1 MPENAGGRLEINLAA
16 LAENYQLLSNK
27 TPNSET
33 AAAVKADAYGLGIEQ
48 VAPVLVKSGCRT
60 FFVALPEEGVKLR
73 KLAPDATIYVLAG
86 IWPESLE
93 LLFANRLTPVL
104 NSLQDVKLW
113 ENTAAAAS
121 TPFALHVDTG
131 MNRLGL
137 DVGQIGE
144 VSHLKPQL
152 IMTHFACADDP
163 AHPLNQ
169 KQFNA
174 FSEIR
179 KMFPQARASLAN
191 SAAILSRNDCQF
203 DLVRPGIAL
212 YGGAAVNGQKNPM
225 QGVVRLQGRI
235 VQVRQI
241 KSGTPIGYGATHTF
255 DRDSK
260 VAIVAVGYADG
271 YHRSASGSGVP
282 LSEIDGG
289 GFGFINGCKVPIVGR
304 ISMDL
309 TAFDITDVPDNSVN
323 QGDWPRDWIELI
335 GENIP
340 VEDVAASAG
349 TIDYEVL
356 TSLGRRFARSYING

>member
-1 MPENAGGRLEINLAA
+1 VR
-16 LAENYQLLSNK
+16 
-27 TPNSET
+27 
-33 AAAVKADAYGLGIEQ
+33 
-48 VAPVLVKSGCRT
+48 
-60 FFVALPEEGVKLR
+60 LR
-73 KLAPDATIYVLAG
+73 KLVPDATIYVLAG
-86 IWPESLE
+86 IWPKSLE
-93 LLFANRLTPVL
+93 LLLANRLTPVL

-113 ENTAAAAS
+113 EQTAVSSS

-137 DVGQIGE
+137 FVDQISE

-169 KQFNA
+169 KQLDTFT
-174 FSEIR
+174 EIFEL
-179 KMFPQARASLAN
+179 FPHARASLAN
-191 SAAILSRNDCQF
+191 SAAILSRDDCQF

-225 QGVVRLQGRI
+225 QPVVRLEGRI
-235 VQVRQI
+235 VQIRQI
-241 KSGTPIGYGATHTF
+241 NSGTPIGYGATHIF
-255 DRDSK
+255 NRDSK

-271 YHRSASGSGVP
+271 YHRAASGSGLP
-282 LSEIDGG
+282 LCESKDIGY
-289 GFGFINGCKVPIVGR
+289 GFINGCKVPVAGR

-309 TAFDITDVPDNSVN
+309 TAFDITDVPDDSVN
-323 QGDWPRDWIELI
+323 QGDWIELI

-340 VEDVAASAG
+340 VEDAAACAG
-349 TIDYEVL
+349 TIDYEIL

>member
-1 MPENAGGRLEINLAA
+1 MPDNAGGRLEIDLAA
-16 LAENYQLLSNK
+16 LAQNYRLLTKKS
-27 TPNSET
+27 PNSET
-33 AAAVKADAYGLGIEQ
+33 AAAVKANAYGLGIEQ
-48 VAPVLVKSGCRT
+48 VAPVLVNSGCKT

-73 KLAPDATIYVLAG
+73 KLAPDASIYVLSG

-104 NSLQDVKLW
+104 NSLRDVKLW
-113 ENTAAAAS
+113 ESTTTATS

-137 DVGQIGE
+137 EVDQVGQ

-169 KQFNA
+169 KQFDA

-191 SAAILSRNDCQF
+191 SAAILSRGDCQF

-225 QGVVRLQGRI
+225 QPVVRLQGRI
-235 VQVRQI
+235 VQIRHI
-241 KSGTPIGYGATHTF
+241 KSGAPIGYGASHVF
-255 DRDSK
+255 KRDSK

-271 YHRSASGSGVP
+271 YHRAASGSGVP
-282 LSEIDGG
+282 LSENNGG
-289 GFGFINGCKVPIVGR
+289 GYGFFNGCKVPIVGR

-309 TAFDITDVPDNSVN
+309 TAFDITDVLDGSVN
-323 QGDWPRDWIELI
+323 QGEWIELI
-335 GENIP
+335 GKNIP
-340 VEDVAASAG
+340 VEEVAASAG
-349 TIDYEVL
+349 TIDYEIL

>member
-1 MPENAGGRLEINLAA
+1 MPVSTGGRLEINLAA
-16 LAENYQLLSNK
+16 LADNYRLLSQK
-27 TPNSET
+27 SPKSET
-33 AAAVKADAYGLGIEQ
+33 AAAVKANAYGLGIEE
-48 VAPVLVKSGCRT
+48 VAPVLVKSGCET

-73 KLAPDATIYVLAG
+73 KLAPNATIYVLSG
-86 IWPESLE
+86 IWPKSLE
-93 LLFANRLTPVL
+93 LLFANKITPVL

-113 ENTAAAAS
+113 ENTATAAS

-137 DVGQIGE
+137 DVDQIGE

-169 KQFNA
+169 KQFDR
-174 FSEIR
+174 FIEIR
-179 KMFPQARASLAN
+179 KTFPKARASLAN
-191 SAAILSRNDCQF
+191 SAAILSRNDCEF

-225 QGVVRLQGRI
+225 QTVVRLEGRI
-235 VQVRQI
+235 VQIRQV
-241 KSGTPIGYGATHTF
+241 KPGTPIGYGATHVF
-255 DRDSK
+255 NRDSK

-271 YHRSASGSGVP
+271 YHRAASGSGVP
-282 LSEIDGG
+282 LCNSSDGG
-289 GFGFINGCKVPIVGR
+289 YGFFNGRKVPIAGR

-309 TAFDITDVPDNSVN
+309 TAFDITELPDNSIN
-323 QGDWPRDWIELI
+323 QGDWIELI

-340 VEDVAASAG
+340 VEDAAANAG

-356 TSLGRRFARSYING
+356 TSLGRRFTRSYIN